1 MKSNILTV
9 LIITFFVC
17 ASSFAQDSVGQ
28 KKMLF
33 HVKTALN
40 KDDAQI
46 CVVPNLVWAAIKK
59 GHDVT
64 VLFDASAVT
73 SVTKGWG
80 WLNFGDS
87 TPIDK
92 AGLPERERQALS
104 KQFGYAIDKI
114 PNDYG
119 EYLHFIKKLGA
130 KLYIN
135 RTMMLLYKIDPEQ
148 IDSSLSTI
156 EVPQMMDLVSE
167 TDIYMAY

>member
-1 MKSNILTV
+1 MKKNFLTV
-9 LIITFFVC
+9 LIITFFIS
-17 ASSFAQDSVGQ
+17 ASSFAKDSVSQ

-46 CVVPNLVWAAIKK
+46 CAVPNLVWAAIKK

-80 WLNFGDS
+80 WSNFGDS
-87 TPIDK
+87 TPMDK

-104 KQFGYAIDKI
+104 KQFGYAIDEI
-114 PNDYG
+114 PNNYG

-135 RTMMLLYKIDPEQ
+135 RTMMLLFKIDPEQ
-148 IDSSLSTI
+148 IDLSLTTI
-156 EVPQMMDLVSE
+156 ELPQMMDLVSG